1 MEFLKKKLVERCA
14 EQKDLYYSAFEDEI
28 TEDVTKH
35 CINSITLGFFE
46 TSKNTK
52 CLPLVSSITERK
64 IKSFWDAQE

>member
-1 MEFLKKKLVERCA
+1 VEFLKKKLVERCA

-52 CLPLVSSITERK
+52 C
-64 IKSFWDAQE
+64 